1 MDWFLYDNGFRHERV
16 NSHAFRVETVVNQD
30 SISMSSNSNVLD
42 TNSSSLLFDETSSN
56 QDNSFNNF
64 EYWRTPILNL
74 DISTDD
80 LNESETDKI
89 EAKNADNTHN
99 NTNSSTT
106 PNSSEAVRSYVI
118 IEADSSNTDKSSRES
133 DNNTPNVN
141 DEKPPV
147 QNNVTEE
154 SNQQADS
161 SEHPES
167 DSFISSPTVIE
178 EEVNK
183 SSQMPSSF
191 VDVFSAPYSTN
202 YSDEDNEKLENQP
215 ATQAKALI
223 DFEFLKKQV
232 FFIPFLYCICFF

>member
-1 MDWFLYDNGFRHERV
+1 MD
-16 NSHAFRVETVVNQD
+16 TVVNQE
-30 SISMSSNSNVLD
+30 SVSTSSNSNVLVS
-42 TNSSSLLFDETSSN
+42 NSSSLLLDETSSN

-74 DISTDD
+74 DIPTGG

-89 EAKNADNTHN
+89 EAKNTDNTN
-99 NTNSSTT
+99 NTNSNTA

-118 IEADSSNTDKSSRES
+118 IETDSNDTDKSTPES
-133 DNNTPNVN
+133 DENITPNAN

-154 SNQQADS
+154 SNQQTDS
-161 SEHPES
+161 SEQPES

-178 EEVNK
+178 EEVNR

-215 ATQAKALI
+215 VTQAKALI

-232 FFIPFLYCICFF
+232 FLSLFYSVFVSFEITPR

>member
-1 MDWFLYDNGFRHERV
+1 M
-16 NSHAFRVETVVNQD
+16 VNQE
-30 SISMSSNSNVLD
+30 SITTSSNSDALD
-42 TNSSSLLFDETSSN
+42 SNSSSLLLDETSSN

-74 DISTDD
+74 DIPTDN
-80 LNESETDKI
+80 LSQSETDKI
-89 EAKNADNTHN
+89 EAKNTDNTNN
-99 NTNSSTT
+99 NTNSSTA

-118 IEADSSNTDKSSRES
+118 IETDSNDTDKSSPES
-133 DNNTPNVN
+133 DENITANVN

-154 SNQQADS
+154 SNQQTDS

-178 EEVNK
+178 EEVNR
-183 SSQMPSSF
+183 SSQMPRSI

-232 FFIPFLYCICFF
+232 FFVPFLYCICFF